1 LKLCDLE
8 TWSLRIATNPAV
20 RRVGRTCPAR
30 RRLAPLDQGFKV
42 SQVSTFQ
49 RKNPRIFE
57 TLKRCDLETLK
68 P

>member
-1 LKLCDLE
+1 MPKYLI
-8 TWSLRIATNPAV
+8 T
-20 RRVGRTCPAR
+20 
-30 RRLAPLDQGFKV
+30 PLDQGFKV

-49 RKNPRIFE
+49 RNNPRIFE